1 MFGQRGR
8 HWARVAL
15 AAVAGG
21 ALALGV
27 AGAAAAAPATGV
39 AKAVEGS
46 QVTLK
51 LDGKTRT
58 TSALALKVDGKLVP
72 AFCIDYHTNVKLDG
86 TYEEG
91 TWDKSEVQNLG
102 KVQWVLTH
110 GYPNA
115 DATALLAAAGV
126 TPPAKIGQKRL
137 DTLLYFGTQ
146 TAVWHFS
153 DKIELGDWEKGLL
166 ARDQYA
172 VIQGVRNYL
181 VNNATDQPEPR
192 AELSVDPASAT
203 ATVGGKAGPFTVKGP
218 AGAITVAA
226 TGGTAVD
233 AEGKPVTTTTN
244 GGQFW
249 LSAEAAGT
257 VNVTLTAQD
266 SVSFGR
272 VFLFTGAKKAQK
284 LILGGSTGA
293 TVTARAAAT
302 FTATPATPPATAS
315 PTPSASPSPT
325 TPSATPS
332 ESAQPA
338 SPAPSTSPASNGG
351 ALPLTGSPIAMA
363 ATAGLL
369 LLAAGAVAVL
379 LVRRRKVRFT
389 A

>member
-39 AKAVEGS
+39 AKVVDGTE
-46 QVTLK
+46 VTLK
-51 LDGKTRT
+51 LDGKKRT
-58 TSALALKVDGKLVP
+58 TSALALKIDGKLVP
-72 AFCIDYHTNVKLDG
+72 AFCIDYHTSVKLDG
-86 TYEEG
+86 KYEEG

-115 DATALLAAAGV
+115 DSTALLAAAGV
-126 TPPAKIGQKRL
+126 QTKIGKKQL

-153 DKIELGDWEKGLL
+153 DGIELGAWEKGLQ
-166 ARDQYA
+166 APNQYEVITKVRD
-172 VIQGVRNYL
+172 YL
-181 VNNATDQPEPR
+181 ITNATDQPEPR
-192 AELSVDPASAT
+192 ADLAVDPASAT

-249 LSAEAAGT
+249 LAAEAAGT
-257 VNVTLTAQD
+257 VDVTLTAQD

-272 VFLFTGAKKAQK
+272 VFLFSGGAKKAQK
-284 LILGGSTGA
+284 LILGGSTGT

-302 FTATPATPPATAS
+302 FTATPATPPATSS
-315 PTPSASPSPT
+315 PTPSASASPT

>member
-1 MFGQRGR
+1 MLGQRGR

-39 AKAVEGS
+39 AKMVDGS
-46 QVTLK
+46 EVVLK
-51 LDGKTRT
+51 LDGTTRPT
-58 TSALALKVDGKLVP
+58 AALALKIDGKLVP
-72 AFCIDYHTNVKLDG
+72 AFCIDYRTSVKLDG
-86 TYEEG
+86 KYEEG
-91 TWDKSEVQNLG
+91 TWDESEVKNLG

-115 DATALLAAAGV
+115 DSTKLLAAAGV
-126 TPPAKIGQKRL
+126 TAKIGKKQL
-137 DTLLYFGTQ
+137 DNLLYFGTQ
-146 TAVWHFS
+146 TAIWHFS
-153 DKIELGDWEKGLL
+153 DGIELGAWEKGLQPPNQYEVITKV
-166 ARDQYA
+166 RD
-172 VIQGVRNYL
+172 YL

-218 AGAITVAA
+218 AGTITVAA

-249 LSAEAAGT
+249 LAAEAAGT

-272 VFLFTGAKKAQK
+272 VFLFTGPKKAQK

-302 FTATPATPPATAS
+302 FTAVPTTPPATPSA
-315 PTPSASPSPT
+315 TPSASPSPT
-325 TPSATPS
+325 TPEATPS

-351 ALPLTGSPIAMA
+351 GLPLTGSPIATA

-369 LLAAGAVAVL
+369 LLAAGAVTILV
-379 LVRRRKVRFT
+379 VRRRKVRFT

>member
-1 MFGQRGR
+1 MLGQRGR

-39 AKAVEGS
+39 AKVVEGS

-58 TSALALKVDGKLVP
+58 TSALALKIDGKLVP

-86 TYEEG
+86 KYDEG

-115 DATALLAAAGV
+115 DSAALLAAAHV
-126 TPPAKIGQKRL
+126 TPPAKIGKKQL

-153 DKIELGDWEKGLL
+153 DGIELGAWEKGLQP
-166 ARDQYA
+166 RDQYA
-172 VIQGVRNYL
+172 VIQGVRDYL
-181 VNNATDQPEPR
+181 VANATDQPEPR
-192 AELSVDPASAT
+192 AELAVDPASAT

-218 AGAITVAA
+218 AGAITVAV

-249 LSAEAAGT
+249 LAAEAAGT

-272 VFLFTGAKKAQK
+272 VFLFTGAKAAQK

-293 TVTARAAAT
+293 TVTARAGAT
-302 FTATPATPPATAS
+302 FTATPATPPATSS
-315 PTPSASPSPT
+315 PTPSAS
-325 TPSATPS
+325 SATPS
-332 ESAQPA
+332 ASAQPA
-338 SPAPSTSPASNGG
+338 SPAPSTSPVSNGG

>member
-1 MFGQRGR
+1 MFEQRGR
-8 HWARVAL
+8 RWARIAL

-21 ALALGV
+21 ALAFGV
-27 AGAAAAAPATGV
+27 AGTAAAAPATGV
-39 AKAVEGS
+39 AKAVEGTE
-46 QVTLK
+46 VTLK
-51 LDGKTRT
+51 LDGKKRT
-58 TSALALKVDGKLVP
+58 TSALALKIDGKLVP

-86 TYEEG
+86 KYEEG

-115 DATALLAAAGV
+115 DSAALLAAAGV
-126 TPPAKIGQKRL
+126 QTKIGKKQL

-153 DKIELGDWEKGLL
+153 DGIELGAWENGLQ
-166 ARDQYA
+166 ARNQYE
-172 VIQGVRNYL
+172 VITKVRDYL
-181 VNNATDQPEPR
+181 VKNATDQPEPR
-192 AELSVDPASAT
+192 AELAVDPASAT

-218 AGAITVAA
+218 AGDITVAA
-226 TGGTAVD
+226 TGGQAVD

-249 LSAEAAGT
+249 LAAESAGT
-257 VNVTLTAQD
+257 VTVTLTAQD

-293 TVTARAAAT
+293 TITATAAAS
-302 FTATPATPPATAS
+302 FSVASS
-315 PTPSASPSPT
+315 PTPSASATPTASPSPT
-325 TPSATPS
+325 TPEATPS
-332 ESAQPA
+332 ASESPA

-351 ALPLTGSPIAMA
+351 ALPLTGSPIAAA

-379 LVRRRKVRFT
+379 VVRRRKVRFT

>member
-8 HWARVAL
+8 RWARVAL

-21 ALALGV
+21 ALAFGV

-39 AKAVEGS
+39 AKVVDGTE
-46 QVTLK
+46 VTLK
-51 LDGKTRT
+51 LDGKQRT
-58 TSALALKVDGKLVP
+58 TSALALKIDGKLVP
-72 AFCIDYHTNVKLDG
+72 TFCIDYHTGVKLDG
-86 TYEEG
+86 KYQEG
-91 TWDKSEVQNLG
+91 TWDASQVKNLG

-115 DATALLAAAGV
+115 DSKALLAAAGV
-126 TPPAKIGQKRL
+126 STKIGQKRL

-153 DKIELGDWEKGLL
+153 DGIELGNWEKGLL
-166 ARDQYA
+166 ARDQYE
-172 VIQGVRNYL
+172 VITKVRDYL
-181 VNNATDQPEPR
+181 VKNATDQPEPR
-192 AELSVDPASAT
+192 AELSVDPANAT
-203 ATVGGKAGPFTVKGP
+203 ATVGAKAGPFTVKGP

-249 LSAEAAGT
+249 LTAEGAGA

-272 VFLFTGAKKAQK
+272 VFLFTGTKKAQK

-293 TVTARAAAT
+293 TVTAKAAAS
-302 FTATPATPPATAS
+302 FTAGAS
-315 PTPSASPSPT
+315 PTPTAVATPTASPSPT
-325 TPSATPS
+325 TPEPPRRTPRRR
-332 ESAQPA
+332 PA
-338 SPAPSTSPASNGG
+338 RRRPPRRR
-351 ALPLTGSPIAMA
+351 
-363 ATAGLL
+363 
-369 LLAAGAVAVL
+369 AVAAPC
-379 LVRRRKVRFT
+379 R
-389 A
+389 

>member
-39 AKAVEGS
+39 AKVVDGTE
-46 QVTLK
+46 VTLK
-51 LDGKTRT
+51 LDGKKRT
-58 TSALALKVDGKLVP
+58 TSALALKIDGKLVP
-72 AFCIDYHTNVKLDG
+72 AFCIDYHTSVKLDG
-86 TYEEG
+86 KYEEG

-115 DATALLAAAGV
+115 DSAKLLAAAGV
-126 TPPAKIGQKRL
+126 QTKIGKKQL

-153 DKIELGDWEKGLL
+153 DGIELGAWEKGLQ
-166 ARDQYA
+166 APNQYEVITKVRD
-172 VIQGVRNYL
+172 YL
-181 VNNATDQPEPR
+181 ITNATDQPEPR
-192 AELSVDPASAT
+192 AELSVSPASAT
-203 ATVGGKAGPFTVKGP
+203 ATVGGKAGPFTVRGP

-244 GGQFW
+244 SGQFW
-249 LSAEAAGT
+249 LAAEAAGT
-257 VNVTLTAQD
+257 VDVTLTAQD

-293 TVTARAAAT
+293 TVTTRVSAT
-302 FTATPATPPATAS
+302 FTATPATPPATAT

>member
-39 AKAVEGS
+39 AKVVEGS

-58 TSALALKVDGKLVP
+58 TSALALKIDGKLVP
-72 AFCIDYHTNVKLDG
+72 AFCIDYHTSVKLDG
-86 TYEEG
+86 KYEEG

-115 DATALLAAAGV
+115 DSTKLLAAAGV
-126 TPPAKIGQKRL
+126 TPPAKIGKKQL

-153 DKIELGDWEKGLL
+153 DGIELGAWEKGLL
-166 ARDQYA
+166 APNQYA
-172 VIQGVRNYL
+172 VIQGVRDYL
-181 VNNATDQPEPR
+181 VANATDQPEPR
-192 AELSVDPASAT
+192 AELSVSPASAT
-203 ATVGGKAGPFTVKGP
+203 ATVGGKAGPFTVRGP

-249 LSAEAAGT
+249 LAAEAAGT
-257 VNVTLTAQD
+257 VDVTLTAQD

-293 TVTARAAAT
+293 TVTTRVSAT
-302 FTATPATPPATAS
+302 FTATPATPPATAT

-338 SPAPSTSPASNGG
+338 SPAPSISPASNGG